1 MNKLKSSLKLALI
14 FTIISLNLV
23 IFGLSVSGEVNSTT
37 ILNEISAIRLNI
49 STSGFPTARI
59 DDLFS
64 EAQTAAANKQTDK
77 LAGIENDAKNL
88 QELIFATSRQLDETE
103 LQLSQAKKL
112 GYNVNSLLSLL
123 ENARLEFKK
132 ENYEGSEK
140 SLDEINKNFRELTR
154 NSFSNLGNSISNLIS
169 TLESNNISSSK
180 IKQFYSSFMDA
191 EQKNDLTTLEILQS
205 EFSAL
210 NQSTDTLISMKN
222 LLEGAKQ
229 ENLPIEE
236 LGDLYFEALL
246 AFESGQ
252 YGALQIDSDKFE
264 ALLKEIRRI
273 TDKLKSLEETIKEAE
288 NNKIETAEA
297 KNFAS
302 QANDE
307 FSKGNFNE
315 ASRLASLTE
324 NYVEEQRNK
333 AMLFGVVNKN
343 SLIENISC
351 LLKKFGLISLGFL
364 LALIIISIISYPYIK
379 RRIISLNIK
388 KLEKQ
393 QENLINHIK
402 EIQQKYYIE
411 KSLSKDMYENYLEH
425 FQKSLIKIKKEIPL
439 LRNQITE

>member
-23 IFGLSVSGEVNSTT
+23 IFSLSASAERNSTT

-64 EAQTAAANKQTDK
+64 EAQLASMNKQTDK

-88 QELIFATSRQLDETE
+88 QNLIFETSKELNETE

-112 GYNVNSLLSLL
+112 DYNVNSLLSVL

-140 SLDEINKNFRELTR
+140 SLDEINKNLRDLTKD
-154 NSFSNLGNSISNLIS
+154 SFSNLGNSISSLIS
-169 TLESNNISSSK
+169 RTESNNISSSK
-180 IKQFYSSFMDA
+180 IKQFYIDFKDA
-191 EQKNDLTTLEILQS
+191 EQKNDLTKFEMLQS

-210 NQSTDTLISMKN
+210 NESTDMLISMKN
-222 LLEGAKQ
+222 SLATARQ
-229 ENLPIEE
+229 ENLPSEE
-236 LGDLYFEALL
+236 LGDMYAEALL

-252 YGALQIDSDKFE
+252 YGALQTDSAKFE

-273 TDKLKSLEETIKEAE
+273 NDELKSLDATIKEAE
-288 NNKIETAEA
+288 NNKIETSEA

-315 ASRLASLTE
+315 ASRLAALAE

-343 SLIENISC
+343 SLIENISGF
-351 LLKKFGLISLGFL
+351 LKKFGLIILGFL
-364 LALIIISIISYPYIK
+364 LSLIVISFISYPHIK
-379 RRIISLNIK
+379 RKINNLHLK

-425 FQKSLIKIKKEIPL
+425 YQKSLIKIKKEIPL